1 MLIPNKYDNINRNIL
16 VLGSRVVKEL
26 KKQPYNIDK
35 LYLKLK
41 KDLNISLELFY
52 DIITFLWLS
61 EIIEKNN
68 YQIFIKEK

>member
-16 VLGSRVVKEL
+16 VLGSKVVKEL
-26 KKQPYNIDK
+26 KKQSYNIDK

-68 YQIFIKEK
+68 YQIYIKEK